1 MPKTSATDLE
11 IIRRAYAKQV
21 MAASGFAYERIA
33 AAFATIPREDFLG
46 PGPWPILRWGKGY
59 VRSPDDDPVYLYAD
73 VLVGIDPDREINN
86 GQPSLHFL
94 LLARLDP
101 QPGHHVVHIG
111 AGTGYYSAILAQLV
125 GPGGRVTAIEYDPG
139 LAARATVNLGRLP
152 WVSVVHGDGASVPFD
167 PADAIYVNAGATH
180 PIPHWLDRLRDGGGL
195 ILPLTARQTRRPF
208 NPATVRRSGAVF
220 LVRRRG
226 DRYAARWISPVAI
239 YPCEGARDRRAGAAL
254 ASALKQG
261 GVESVRSLRRDDRPP
276 SKRDWLS
283 GDGWALSYDDP
294 S

>member
-1 MPKTSATDLE
+1 LPTNAS
-11 IIRRAYAKQV
+11 RRRSQP
-21 MAASGFAYERIA
+21 SRGRISS
-33 AAFATIPREDFLG
+33 G
-46 PGPWPILRWGKGY
+46 PGHGRSCVGARGY
-59 VRSPDDDPVYLYAD
+59 LLSPNDDPAYLYAD
-73 VLVGIDPDREINN
+73 VLVGIDPSRDLNN
-86 GQPSLHFL
+86 GQPSFHFL

-139 LAARATVNLGRLP
+139 LAARASVNLRRLP
-152 WVSVVHGDGASVPFD
+152 WVSVVHGDGATAPFD

-180 PIPHWLDRLRDGGGL
+180 PLDHWLDRLRDGGGM
-195 ILPLTARQTRRPF
+195 ILPLTAHQARSAF

-220 LVRRRG
+220 LMRRRG

-239 YPCEGARDRRAGAAL
+239 YPCAGARDRRAGAAL

-261 GVESVRSLRRDDRPP
+261 GAQLVRSLRRNDRPP

-283 GDGWALSYDDP
+283 GDGWALSYHDP
-294 S
+294 A